1 MIAIQIQKKL
11 QSASGEMLLNLNFE
25 IQKNEFV
32 TLYGASG
39 SGKTTTLRILS
50 GLTQADEGFI
60 KVNDQ
65 IWLDNNSKIQLPP
78 QKRKI
83 AYVFQDYALFPNMS
97 VRENLNYALEKG
109 QNNSIIDELLEL
121 MELQQLQHQKPAQ
134 LSGGQKQR
142 VALARALVQQPQILL
157 LDEPL
162 SAVDHEMRLKLQD
175 YIIQAH
181 RKYQLTTILV
191 SHDIAEIYKMSD
203 TVIVLENGKIN
214 KKGRP
219 DEVFSSRLV
228 SGKFQFTGEILEIKK
243 ENFIYIVVVL
253 IGNNIVKTIAM
264 EEEITDLNI
273 GDKVLIASKAF
284 NPILTKIDSIPKSR
298 DL

>member
-1 MIAIQIQKKL
+1 MITIQIQKKL
-11 QSASGEMLLNLNFE
+11 QSASGEMLLNLDFK
-25 IQKNEFV
+25 IQENEFV

-50 GLTQADEGFI
+50 GLTEADKGTI
-60 KVNDQ
+60 TVDNTT
-65 IWLDNNSKIQLPP
+65 WLETDKKIQLPP

-97 VRENLNYALEKG
+97 VRENLNFALEKN
-109 QNNSIIDELLEL
+109 QDNSIIEELLEL

-142 VALARALVQQPQILL
+142 VALARALVQKPSILL

-162 SAVDHEMRLKLQD
+162 SAVDHEMRIKLQD

-181 RKYQLTTILV
+181 RKYKLTTILV

-203 TVIVLENGKIN
+203 KVIVLENGKIS
-214 KKGRP
+214 KQGTP
-219 DEVFSSRLV
+219 EEVFSSKLV
-228 SGKFQFTGEILEIKK
+228 SGKFQFVGEILKIKK

-253 IGNNIVKTIAM
+253 IGNNVVKIIAM
-264 EEEITDLNI
+264 EEEITHLNI
-273 GDKVLIASKAF
+273 GNKVLIASKAF
-284 NPILTKIDSIPKSR
+284 NPILTKID
-298 DL
+298 